1 MATFCLHGFASFI
14 NRKKRFMPAQ
24 KKDKLTKA
32 VLLKAMD
39 EKLSDLNLLRSA
51 LQADQSRKQE
61 DLEHY
66 QKQFMELMQLKK
78 RK

>member
-1 MATFCLHGFASFI
+1 
-14 NRKKRFMPAQ
+14 MPAP

-32 VLLKAMD
+32 ALVKAMD
-39 EKLSDLNLLRSA
+39 EKLSGLNLLRSA

-61 DLEHY
+61 DLENY
-66 QKQFMELMQLKK
+66 QKQFEDLMQLKK

>member
-1 MATFCLHGFASFI
+1 
-14 NRKKRFMPAQ
+14 MPAQ